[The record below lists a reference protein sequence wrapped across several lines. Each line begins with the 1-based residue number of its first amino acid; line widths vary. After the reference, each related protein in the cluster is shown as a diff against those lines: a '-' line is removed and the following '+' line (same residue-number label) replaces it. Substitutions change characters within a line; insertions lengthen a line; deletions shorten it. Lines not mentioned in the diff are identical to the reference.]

1 MSFTALTNEYQSHIH
16 RKIIW
21 ILLALVILIIL
32 AAAAVCIGVADLTPA
47 RLAVT
52 WLPLSERYL
61 DVLPLTP
68 KEENVLL
75 LLRLPRVAAAVIA
88 GAGLGLA
95 GTGMQAITGNQ
106 MASPFTTG
114 LSGAAALG
122 AAAVII
128 FSGIP
133 VYFQKTAMVT
143 AAFLMA
149 LICAVFVYGLSSLK
163 GLGAETL
170 VLTGIA
176 LNYFF
181 SALNSTMQFI
191 ANEQQLPAI
200 VHWTFGSLTAVGW
213 SDIAVMTV
221 ILFITIPIFQSQAWA
236 FNIISSGG
244 DESAGALGIHVKR
257 TRILTGG
264 CITVLTASIVSFTGI
279 IGFVGL
285 VAPHMARMVIGGD
298 HRLLLPL
305 SAITGAALVLA
316 ADTIGRCAF
325 SPTTIPVGIVV
336 SYVGVP
342 LFLYLII
349 MERREGR

>member
-1 MSFTALTNEYQSHIH
+1 MSFDTLTSEYKHLIR
-16 RKIIW
+16 RKILW
-21 ILLALVILIIL
+21 ILLAASALCVL
-32 AAAAVCIGVADLTPA
+32 ASAAVCLGVADLTPA

-52 WLPLSERYL
+52 WLPFTERFLAVQPLS
-61 DVLPLTP
+61 P
-68 KEENVLL
+68 KEQNVLL
-75 LLRLPRVAAAVIA
+75 LLRLPRIAAAVTA
-88 GAGLGLA
+88 GAGLGIA

-122 AAAVII
+122 AASVIV
-128 FSGIP
+128 FGGIP
-133 VYFQKTAMVT
+133 VHLQKSATVL
-143 AAFLMA
+143 AAFFTA
-149 LICAVFVYGLSSLK
+149 LLCAAFVYGLSSLK
-163 GLGAETL
+163 GLGSETL

-181 SALNSTMQFI
+181 NALNSTMQFI
-191 ANEQQLPAI
+191 ANEQQLPVI
-200 VHWTFGSLTAVGW
+200 IHWTFGSLTAVGW
-213 SDIAVMTV
+213 KDIAVMA
-221 ILFITIPIFQSQAWA
+221 LFLLITLPIFQSQAWA
-236 FNIISSGG
+236 FNMIAAGS
-244 DESAGALGIHVKR
+244 DDSAAALGIHVKR

-264 CITVLTASIVSFTGI
+264 CITLLTAAIVSFTGI

-285 VAPHMARMVIGGD
+285 VAPHMSRMIIGGD

-325 SPTTIPVGIVV
+325 SPTMIPVGIVV

-342 LFLYLII
+342 LFLYLIL
-349 MERREGR
+349 RGRKRL

>member
-1 MSFTALTNEYQSHIH
+1 
-16 RKIIW
+16 
-21 ILLALVILIIL
+21 
-32 AAAAVCIGVADLTPA
+32 
-47 RLAVT
+47 
-52 WLPLSERYL
+52 
-61 DVLPLTP
+61 
-68 KEENVLL
+68 
-75 LLRLPRVAAAVIA
+75 
-88 GAGLGLA
+88 
-95 GTGMQAITGNQ
+95 

-149 LICAVFVYGLSSLK
+149 LICAVFVYGLSNLK

-191 ANEQQLPAI
+191 ANELQLPAI

-244 DESAGALGIHVKR
+244 DESAEALGIHVKR

>member
-1 MSFTALTNEYQSHIH
+1 MSFTALTNEYQSHIR

-75 LLRLPRVAAAVIA
+75 LLRLPRVAAAAIA

-221 ILFITIPIFQSQAWA
+221 ILFI
-236 FNIISSGG
+236 NIISSGG

>member
-1 MSFTALTNEYQSHIH
+1 MSYHNLTKEYRGRIR
-16 RKIIW
+16 RKVGW
-21 ILLALVILIIL
+21 ILLAILFLFIL
-32 AAAAVCIGVADLTPA
+32 AGIAVCIGVADLTPA
-47 RLAVT
+47 RLLRT
-52 WLPLSERYL
+52 YLPLTKYL
-61 DVLPLTP
+61 LQAAPLTP

-75 LLRLPRVAAAVIA
+75 LLRLPRIVAAMTA
-88 GAGLGLA
+88 GAGLGIA
-95 GTGMQAITGNQ
+95 GAGMQAITGNQ

-128 FSGIP
+128 FGAIP
-133 VYFQKTAMVT
+133 VFLQKTAMVA
-143 AAFLMA
+143 AAFSMA
-149 LICAVFVYGLSSLK
+149 LLCAAFVYGLSSLK

-200 VHWTFGSLTAVGW
+200 IHWTFGSLTAVEW
-213 SDIAVMTV
+213 KDIVVMAVF
-221 ILFITIPIFQSQAWA
+221 LLITIPIFQSQAWA
-236 FNIISSGG
+236 FNIISQGG
-244 DESAGALGIHVKR
+244 DESAAALGIHVKR
-257 TRILTGG
+257 TRILSGI
-264 CITVLTASIVSFTGI
+264 CITLLTASIVSFTGI

-285 VAPHMARMVIGGD
+285 VAPHISRMVIGGD

-305 SAITGAALVLA
+305 SAVTGAGLVLM

-342 LFLYLII
+342 LFLYLIFR
-349 MERREGR
+349 ERRSRQ